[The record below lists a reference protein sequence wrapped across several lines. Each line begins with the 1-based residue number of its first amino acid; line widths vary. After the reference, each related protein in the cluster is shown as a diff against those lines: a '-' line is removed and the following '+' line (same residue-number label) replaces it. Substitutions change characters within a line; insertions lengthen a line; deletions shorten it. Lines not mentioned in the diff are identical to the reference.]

1 MQPMNTKKTQ
11 PAAPQRFIAYYRVST
26 AKQGQSG
33 LGLDAQRD
41 RVQQFLKGSAGFPP
55 LAEFVE
61 EESGRKVDRPALAA
75 ALAACRVRGA
85 TLIIAKL
92 DRLARNQRFLMELV
106 DSGTEVLFCD
116 FPQIPAGAAGRFM
129 LQQMAA
135 VAELEAGLISER
147 TKAALR
153 AKVARDGQWDRK
165 AAHHLRP
172 GVGQKAAAAAV
183 KAAADA
189 RAADLLGHL
198 QGLRA
203 EGVTS
208 LAAHA
213 KHLNEAGIPT
223 PRGGQWTATAVS
235 RVLQRAQVLKA
246 VNEAPAG

>member
-1 MQPMNTKKTQ
+1 MQPMDTKHT
-11 PAAPQRFIAYYRVST
+11 PRRFIAYYRVST
-26 AKQGQSG
+26 TKQGQSG
-33 LGLDAQRD
+33 LGLDAQRE
-41 RVQQFLKGSAGFPP
+41 RVRQFLSGSAGFPP

-61 EESGRKVDRPALAA
+61 EESGRKADRPALTA
-75 ALAACRVRGA
+75 ALAACRVHRA

-147 TKAALR
+147 TRAALR

-165 AAHHLRP
+165 ASHHLVP
-172 GVGQKAAAAAV
+172 GAGQKAGAEAV
-183 KAAADA
+183 RASAVA
-189 RAADLLGHL
+189 RAADLIGVLR
-198 QGLRA
+198 GLEA

-208 LAAHA
+208 LNAQAQR
-213 KHLNEAGIPT
+213 LNAAGIPT
-223 PRGGQWTATAVS
+223 ARGGQWTATAVR
-235 RVLQRAQVLKA
+235 RVKERATA
-246 VNEAPAG
+246 

>member
-1 MQPMNTKKTQ
+1 MSAMDIKTS
-11 PAAPQRFIAYYRVST
+11 PRRFVAYYRVST

-33 LGLDAQRD
+33 LGLEAQRE
-41 RVQQFLKGSAGFPP
+41 RVRQFLTGSEGFPP

-61 EESGRKVDRPALAA
+61 EESGRKVDRPALAE
-75 ALAACRVRGA
+75 ALAACRVHRA

-92 DRLARNQRFLMELV
+92 DRLSRNQRFLMELV

-116 FPQIPAGAAGRFM
+116 FPQIPSGAAGRFM

-165 AAHHLRP
+165 ASHHLIP
-172 GVGQKAAAAAV
+172 GAGQQAAAAAV
-183 KAAADA
+183 KAAADS

-198 QGLRA
+198 KRLEA
-203 EGVTS
+203 EGVAS
-208 LAAHA
+208 LYAIAQR
-213 KHLNEAGIPT
+213 LNASGIPT
-223 PRGGQWTATAVS
+223 ARGGEWTATAVR
-235 RVLQRAQVLKA
+235 RVKVRAEV
-246 VNEAPAG
+246 P